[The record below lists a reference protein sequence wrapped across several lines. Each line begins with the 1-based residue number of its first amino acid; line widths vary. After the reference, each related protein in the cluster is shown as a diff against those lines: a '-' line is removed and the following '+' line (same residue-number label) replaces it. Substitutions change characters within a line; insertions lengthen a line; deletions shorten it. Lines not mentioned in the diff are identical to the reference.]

1 MREIQAVGDKIL
13 ATMIDG
19 YDFKTTKGG
28 VILQEKDATSE
39 AIRPRWFEVTHVGPE
54 QKDVKA
60 GEYVLVYHGR
70 WTRGIDVDEGNGEN
84 TLRMVE
90 AESILAMSDEK
101 PDDVTIGA
109 EYGDGESVSIDPSSF
124 VNAS

>member
-1 MREIQAVGDKIL
+1 MREIRAVGDKIL

-54 QKDVKA
+54 QSDVKA
-60 GEYVLVYHGR
+60 GEYVLVHHGR
-70 WTRGIDVDEGNGEN
+70 WTRGIALEGHEDKIYM
-84 TLRMVE
+84 LDPE
-90 AESILAMSDEK
+90 YLLATSDEM
-101 PDDVTIGA
+101 P
-109 EYGDGESVSIDPSSF
+109 ESF
-124 VNAS
+124 V